1 MERCL
6 SAVAK
11 TRAALGGQQER
22 VEHRFSGAVGL
33 KGKEKAAL
41 SRRGLSGAQVARRVA
56 ARYLACLANENSSS
70 EQNSRVPAS
79 RRFFR
84 QVKSIALTPEAIYRF
99 SLKMKF
105 GAAKL
110 TRAPGPNIV
119 NGTLKT
125 RAEWE
130 QAFQHGKRLHVPL
143 HRGPEKNW
151 DHLAA
156 VTTILANT
164 KPNARILD
172 AGAEIYSNVLPA
184 LFLYGYRDLH
194 GINLSFTAPTRR
206 GPIRYIPGDLTRT
219 PYPGSSFD
227 AITCMS
233 VIEHGVPLR
242 EYFREMFRLLKPG
255 GLLITSTD
263 YFPTPIETRG
273 QVAHDMPIKIFSKPE
288 IEAAIELAKREGFE
302 QTGPIDLDC
311 DEKPIHWEQFGLDYT
326 FVLFTLKK
334 PTSRPD

>member
-1 MERCL
+1 MGE
-6 SAVAK
+6 VA
-11 TRAALGGQQER
+11 
-22 VEHRFSGAVGL
+22 S
-33 KGKEKAAL
+33 
-41 SRRGLSGAQVARRVA
+41 RVA
-56 ARYLACLANENSSS
+56 ARYLASLANQNSSS
-70 EQNSRVPAS
+70 GQDSGVPAS

-84 QVKSIALTPEAIYRF
+84 RVKSIALTPEALYRM

-105 GAAKL
+105 GAAQL
-110 TRAPGPNIV
+110 TQEPGPNIA
-119 NGTLKT
+119 NGTLKS
-125 RAEWE
+125 RAEWQE
-130 QAFQHGKRLHVPL
+130 AHQHGKQMHVPL

-156 VTTILANT
+156 VSTILTNT
-164 KPNARILD
+164 KPGARILD

-206 GPIRYIPGDLTRT
+206 GPIRYIPGDLTQT
-219 PYPGSSFD
+219 PYAAGSFD

-233 VIEHGVPLR
+233 VIEHGVPLQD
-242 EYFREMFRLLKPG
+242 YFREMWRLLKPG

-263 YFPTPIETRG
+263 YYPTPIDTRG
-273 QVAHDMPIKIFSKPE
+273 QVAHGMPIKIFSKPE
-288 IEAAIELAKREGFE
+288 LQAAIDLAKREGFE
-302 QTGPIDLDC
+302 QTGPIDLEC

-334 PTSRPD
+334 PASS

>member
-1 MERCL
+1 MKC
-6 SAVAK
+6 
-11 TRAALGGQQER
+11 
-22 VEHRFSGAVGL
+22 
-33 KGKEKAAL
+33 
-41 SRRGLSGAQVARRVA
+41 
-56 ARYLACLANENSSS
+56 
-70 EQNSRVPAS
+70 
-79 RRFFR
+79 
-84 QVKSIALTPEAIYRF
+84 IALTPDPIYRL

-105 GAAKL
+105 GAARL
-110 TRAPGPNIV
+110 SQAPGPNIA
-119 NGTLKT
+119 NGTLQT
-125 RAEWE
+125 RREWE
-130 QAFQHGKRLHVPL
+130 AATARGKQLHVPL

-164 KPNARILD
+164 KSDARILD

-194 GINLSFTAPTRR
+194 GINLSFTDATRR
-206 GPIRYIPGDLTRT
+206 EPIRYIPGDLTRT

-242 EYFREMFRLLKPG
+242 DYFREMFRVLKPG

-263 YFPTPIETRG
+263 YFPSLIDTRG
-273 QVAHDMPIKIFSKPE
+273 QVAHGMPIKIFSKPE
-288 IEAAIELAKREGFE
+288 IEAAIELAKREGFD
-302 QTGPIDLDC
+302 QTGPIDLEC
-311 DEKPIHWEQFGLDYT
+311 NEKPIHWEQFGLDYT

-334 PTSRPD
+334 PLSS